1 MTVSATDIWQDFSSR
16 LKSFILGRVRDEHDA
31 EDILQDVFLKVH
43 RNLHN
48 LRDEDKLKVWVYQ
61 ITRNAVYDYYRQ
73 RKVVVDPVQQL
84 ESWAQDPVPDNVT
97 DEVASCLRP
106 MLDALP
112 EIYREAIV
120 LTEFEG
126 LTQKAMAQKLD
137 LSLPGAKARVQRGR
151 KKLEEMLL
159 GCCHFEF
166 DRRGNI
172 LAVQPK
178 EESCRYCGCDTAG
191 E

>member
-1 MTVSATDIWQDFSSR
+1 MTVSATDIWEDFSSR
-16 LKSFILGRVRDEHDA
+16 LKSFILKRVRDEHDA

-43 RNLHN
+43 QNLHS
-48 LRDEDKLKVWVYQ
+48 LRDEDKLMVWVYQ
-61 ITRNAVYDYYRQ
+61 ITRNAVYDYYRH
-73 RKVVVDPVQQL
+73 RKVAVDSVQQL
-84 ESWAQDPVPDNVT
+84 ENWAQDPVPDNAT
-97 DEVASCLRP
+97 AEVASCLKP
-106 MLDALP
+106 MVETLP

-126 LTQKAMAQKLD
+126 LTQKEMAQRLD

-172 LAVQPK
+172 LDVQPK
-178 EESCRYCGCDTAG
+178 EESCHYCGCDSAG

>member
-1 MTVSATDIWQDFSSR
+1 MTVSATDVWEDFSSR
-16 LKSFILGRVRDEHDA
+16 LKGFILKRVRDEHDA

-48 LRDEDKLKVWVYQ
+48 LKDEDKLKVWVYQ
-61 ITRNAVYDYYRQ
+61 ITRNAVHDYYRH
-73 RKVVVDPVQQL
+73 RKVAVDPMQHVD
-84 ESWAQDPVPDNVT
+84 SWVEDPVPDDVT
-97 DEVASCLRP
+97 KEVASCLRP

-112 EIYREAIV
+112 EIYRDAIV

-126 LTQKAMAQKLD
+126 LTQREMAQKLE

-151 KKLEEMLL
+151 KKLEELLL
-159 GCCHFEF
+159 GCCHFQF

-172 LAVQPK
+172 LGVEPK
-178 EESCRYCGCDTAG
+178 AESCRYCGCDSRR